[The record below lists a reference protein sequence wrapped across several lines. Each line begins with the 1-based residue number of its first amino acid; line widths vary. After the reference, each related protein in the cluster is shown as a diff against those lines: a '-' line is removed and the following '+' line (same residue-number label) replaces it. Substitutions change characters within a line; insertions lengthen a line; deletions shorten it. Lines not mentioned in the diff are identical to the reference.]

1 MSISSELLKVRT
13 LPTNVIKNSLFSQC
27 AERITLHEKV
37 KAIARSKGQKWVSQV
52 GEDMKAF
59 LLAAAGADP
68 PMTPSEVQVLSVA
81 STSAVVGWVPA
92 DSALEHRV
100 VVDDVARVVIRPG
113 GYRCTITGNFT

>member
-1 MSISSELLKVRT
+1 
-13 LPTNVIKNSLFSQC
+13 
-27 AERITLHEKV
+27 
-37 KAIARSKGQKWVSQV
+37 
-52 GEDMKAF
+52 MKIL
-59 LLAAAGADP
+59 LLAADGADP

-113 GYRCTITGNFT
+113 GYRCTITGNFLNMYFTKCILF